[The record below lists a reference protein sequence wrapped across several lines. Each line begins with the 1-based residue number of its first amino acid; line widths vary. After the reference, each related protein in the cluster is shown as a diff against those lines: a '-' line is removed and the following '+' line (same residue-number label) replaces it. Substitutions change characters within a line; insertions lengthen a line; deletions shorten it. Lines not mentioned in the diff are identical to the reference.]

1 VREAC
6 LELADDAARADVV
19 VVSHVSPIKAAI
31 TWALGVGHEVGWR
44 MFLTDAA
51 VCRIDT
57 SGRVPLLLAFNGPC
71 SGDGS
76 DRAHR

>member
-1 VREAC
+1 
-6 LELADDAARADVV
+6 
-19 VVSHVSPIKAAI
+19 
-31 TWALGVGHEVGWR
+31 